1 MNQGY
6 FRVAAVAPAVSVA
19 GTDANAE
26 AIIQT
31 AAVVAASG
39 AELAVFP
46 ELSITAYTCGDLF
59 HSSTLL
65 NSARLALAKIITAS
79 ASFPTMTMVVG
90 MPLQANGMLF
100 NCAVFLGA
108 GRPVAVVPKTYLPN
122 YKEFQEQ
129 RWFTS
134 ATELRESTISIGKEE
149 YPMGS
154 HLLFRSGRLTA
165 GIEICEDLWVP
176 VPPSSLLAM
185 EGANILVR
193 LSWAPGTHTVHIHTP
208 ITLK

>member
-59 HSSTLL
+59 HSSTLFKL
-65 NSARLALAKIITAS
+65 GTSCLGKKLLLRRHRS
-79 ASFPTMTMVVG
+79 
-90 MPLQANGMLF
+90 LQ
-100 NCAVFLGA
+100 
-108 GRPVAVVPKTYLPN
+108 
-122 YKEFQEQ
+122 
-129 RWFTS
+129 
-134 ATELRESTISIGKEE
+134 
-149 YPMGS
+149 
-154 HLLFRSGRLTA
+154 
-165 GIEICEDLWVP
+165 
-176 VPPSSLLAM
+176 
-185 EGANILVR
+185 
-193 LSWAPGTHTVHIHTP
+193 
-208 ITLK
+208 

>member
-79 ASFPTMTMVVG
+79 ACLP
-90 MPLQANGMLF
+90 PL
-100 NCAVFLGA
+100 
-108 GRPVAVVPKTYLPN
+108 
-122 YKEFQEQ
+122 
-129 RWFTS
+129 
-134 ATELRESTISIGKEE
+134 
-149 YPMGS
+149 
-154 HLLFRSGRLTA
+154 
-165 GIEICEDLWVP
+165 
-176 VPPSSLLAM
+176 SL
-185 EGANILVR
+185 
-193 LSWAPGTHTVHIHTP
+193 
-208 ITLK
+208 